1 MSRTNSHQRTH
12 KFYSLEKELRAEF
25 FGPARKA
32 LFNEEAWQKY
42 KLAYVQKIENEQGFT
57 PYEVSEKI
65 ANRHG
70 NKRHMEARVK
80 TKKRRI
86 EKRSE
91 RQEANKLILNEIN
104 D

>member
-12 KFYSLEKELRAEF
+12 KFYSLDKELRAEF
-25 FGPARKA
+25 FGPVRKA
-32 LFNEEAWQKY
+32 LFNQEAWNQY
-42 KLAYVQKIENEQGFT
+42 QLAYVQRIEQEQGFK

-65 ANRHG
+65 ANRYG

-91 RQEANKLILNEIN
+91 RQDVKSFILSEIN
-104 D
+104 

>member
-12 KFYSLEKELRAEF
+12 KFYSLDKELRSEF

-42 KLAYVQKIENEQGFT
+42 KLAYVQKIENEQGFM

-91 RQEANKLILNEIN
+91 RQDVKSFILSEIN
-104 D
+104 